1 MIRCWLKVK
10 IIKKVRK
17 MLNYPLQIG
26 KLQRQLPLI
35 DLNSELKIAS
45 FVILGDAEV
54 TREAARLLAPHLP
67 TELDAIVTMESKG
80 IPLAHELALLT
91 RHPRYFVIRKGV
103 KAYMHNPYV
112 TTVQAITTS
121 EPQQLVLD
129 GADALALKG
138 QRVILVDD
146 VISTGGSL
154 KAGAQL
160 LKECGATVIT
170 QAAILAEGDAVNR
183 KDITYLKPL
192 PLFNNKGEAL

>member
-1 MIRCWLKVK
+1 
-10 IIKKVRK
+10 

-45 FVILGDAEV
+45 FVILGDAEL
-54 TREAARLLAPHLP
+54 THEAARLLAPLLP
-67 TELDAIVTMESKG
+67 TDFDALVTMESKG

-91 RHPRYFVIRKGV
+91 KHP
-103 KAYMHNPYV
+103 PYV

-129 GADALALKG
+129 GADAHALKG

-170 QAAILAEGDAVNR
+170 QAAILTEGDAVNR
-183 KDITYLKPL
+183 TDITYLKPL
-192 PLFNNKGEAL
+192 PLFNKKGEAL

>member
-1 MIRCWLKVK
+1 
-10 IIKKVRK
+10 

-45 FVILGDAEV
+45 FVILGDAEL
-54 TREAARLLAPHLP
+54 TREAARLLAPLLP
-67 TELDAIVTMESKG
+67 TDFDALVTMESKG

-91 RHPRYFVIRKGV
+91 KHPRYFVIRKGV
-103 KAYMHNPYV
+103 KAYMHNPYVPYV

-129 GADALALKG
+129 GADAHALKG

-183 KDITYLKPL
+183 TDITYLKPL
-192 PLFNNKGEAL
+192 PLFNKKGEAL

>member
-1 MIRCWLKVK
+1 
-10 IIKKVRK
+10 

-67 TELDAIVTMESKG
+67 TELDAIVTMEGKG

-138 QRVILVDD
+138 
-146 VISTGGSL
+146 
-154 KAGAQL
+154 
-160 LKECGATVIT
+160 
-170 QAAILAEGDAVNR
+170 
-183 KDITYLKPL
+183 
-192 PLFNNKGEAL
+192 

>member
-1 MIRCWLKVK
+1 MVRCWLKVK

-45 FVILGDAEV
+45 FVILGDAEL
-54 TREAARLLAPHLP
+54 THEAARLLAPLLP
-67 TELDAIVTMESKG
+67 TDFDALVTMESKG

-91 RHPRYFVIRKGV
+91 KHPRYFVIRKGV

-112 TTVQAITTS
+112 TTS

-129 GADALALKG
+129 GADAHALKG

-183 KDITYLKPL
+183 TDITYLKPL
-192 PLFNNKGEAL
+192 PLFNKKGEAL

>member
-1 MIRCWLKVK
+1 
-10 IIKKVRK
+10 

-26 KLQRQLPLI
+26 KLQRKLPLI

-45 FVILGDAEV
+45 FVILGDAEL
-54 TREAARLLAPHLP
+54 THEAARLLAPLLP
-67 TELDAIVTMESKG
+67 TDFDALVTMESKG

-91 RHPRYFVIRKGV
+91 KHPRYFVIRKGV

-112 TTVQAITTS
+112 TPVQAITTS

-129 GADALALKG
+129 GADAHALKG

-183 KDITYLKPL
+183 TDITYLKPL
-192 PLFNNKGEAL
+192 PLFNKKGEAL

>member
-1 MIRCWLKVK
+1 
-10 IIKKVRK
+10 
-17 MLNYPLQIG
+17 
-26 KLQRQLPLI
+26 
-35 DLNSELKIAS
+35 
-45 FVILGDAEV
+45 
-54 TREAARLLAPHLP
+54 
-67 TELDAIVTMESKG
+67 MESKG

-91 RHPRYFVIRKGV
+91 KHPRYFVIRKGV

-129 GADALALKG
+129 GADAHALKG

-146 VISTGGSL
+146 VISTSGSL

-183 KDITYLKPL
+183 TDITYLKPL
-192 PLFNNKGEAL
+192 PLFNKKGEAL